1 MNSSNSAILI
11 GEKRSITRAQFLSL
25 LETYNCYLKENKNLQ
40 LSFHEDEGQI
50 VVEGV
55 LNISWGVHQP
65 IRLKIQDEKQV
76 LSYATLR
83 SPEPSGKRGM
93 TRWGEFDD
101 LCHIDEMEE
110 TKQETAAE
118 DTKDNR
124 DYDSGTLKPYRVQDP
139 VEESPVLYRTMSDA
153 SLVKKRVKS
162 KTAAERQSAH
172 QHRCS
177 INGHFYN
184 YKTSIFTPI
193 FGSVTNVRINTR
205 MTTQEVIVQLL
216 QKFKVENDHHEFA
229 LYCIHASGEKRKLK
243 ESDFPLWERLL
254 QGPSAIT
261 QIFLMDRDE
270 QEVSND
276 VAQYLQLEMPLL
288 KIILD
293 KLKDEEN
300 REIQRIVTKYQQ
312 RKRNI
317 TQQIH
322 SKNMPKTET
331 TV

>member
-1 MNSSNSAILI
+1 
-11 GEKRSITRAQFLSL
+11 
-25 LETYNCYLKENKNLQ
+25 
-40 LSFHEDEGQI
+40 
-50 VVEGV
+50 
-55 LNISWGVHQP
+55 
-65 IRLKIQDEKQV
+65 
-76 LSYATLR
+76 
-83 SPEPSGKRGM
+83 
-93 TRWGEFDD
+93 
-101 LCHIDEMEE
+101 MEE

-124 DYDSGTLKPYRVQDP
+124 DYDSGTLKPHRVQDP

-193 FGSVTNVRINTR
+193 FGSMTNVRINTRMTTQEVIVQLLQKFKTSIFTPIFGSMTNVRINTR

-270 QEVSND
+270 QEISND
-276 VAQYLQLEMPLL
+276 VSMIFC
-288 KIILD
+288 II
-293 KLKDEEN
+293 
-300 REIQRIVTKYQQ
+300 
-312 RKRNI
+312 
-317 TQQIH
+317 
-322 SKNMPKTET
+322 
-331 TV
+331 

>member
-1 MNSSNSAILI
+1 MSSAHRAPATPVVWPGACGLACKLPESCVVLRRCSSWAAACFLHEDLFSNLAEAANDKEISIFNINRSTVWEGALR
-11 GEKRSITRAQFLSL
+11 GFQRNAYSPTKRISVKFTDDVGRSEVYIYT
-25 LETYNCYLKENKNLQ
+25 LKVQIK
-40 LSFHEDEGQI
+40 LSF
-50 VVEGV
+50 
-55 LNISWGVHQP
+55 
-65 IRLKIQDEKQV
+65 
-76 LSYATLR
+76 
-83 SPEPSGKRGM
+83 RGM

-184 YKTSIFTPI
+184 YKTSVFTPI

-216 QKFKVENDHHEFA
+216 QKFKVINAIKYILNVEIRRTKCKKPNAVD
-229 LYCIHASGEKRKLK
+229 L
-243 ESDFPLWERLL
+243 ESCVLGKKVMLCFVVHTKIANRYK
-254 QGPSAIT
+254 
-261 QIFLMDRDE
+261 IFL
-270 QEVSND
+270 SF
-276 VAQYLQLEMPLL
+276 Y
-288 KIILD
+288 
-293 KLKDEEN
+293 
-300 REIQRIVTKYQQ
+300 
-312 RKRNI
+312 
-317 TQQIH
+317 
-322 SKNMPKTET
+322 
-331 TV
+331 

>member
-1 MNSSNSAILI
+1 FLIFIL
-11 GEKRSITRAQFLSL
+11 Q
-25 LETYNCYLKENKNLQ
+25 
-40 LSFHEDEGQI
+40 DEGQI

-83 SPEPSGKRGM
+83 SPEPGGKRQLLTHPTLSHSSSSGNNAPTTSGGM

-101 LCHIDEMEE
+101 LYHIDEMEE

-124 DYDSGTLKPYRVQDP
+124 DYDSGTLKPCRVKDL

-162 KTAAERQSAH
+162 KTAVERQRAH

-184 YKTSIFTPI
+184 YKTSVFTPI
-193 FGSVTNVRINTR
+193 FGSVTNVRINTK
-205 MTTQEVIVQLL
+205 MTTQEVIAQLL

-254 QGPSAIT
+254 QGPSGTIT

-276 VAQYLQLEMPLL
+276 VSMIFC
-288 KIILD
+288 II
-293 KLKDEEN
+293 
-300 REIQRIVTKYQQ
+300 
-312 RKRNI
+312 
-317 TQQIH
+317 
-322 SKNMPKTET
+322 
-331 TV
+331 